1 MSGKLVSLFR
11 HPEFVR
17 RAQARAVQELAEQVL
32 GPRSPAEEP
41 PEFDTIEAFL
51 EQLLCDEKSPLP

>member
-1 MSGKLVSLFR
+1 MSGKLVSLFK

-17 RAQARAVQELAEQVL
+17 RAQARATQKLAEQVL
-32 GPRSPAEEP
+32 GPRLPATDEP

-51 EQLLCDEKSPLP
+51 DELIRENK